1 MVRRKAG
8 SGNPA
13 GDETARSGIPRSIR
27 LWVFVP
33 IIGFTGVSMG
43 FLVGIFY
50 LLWSGAIQS
59 EWAWA
64 ALILAFAGI
73 PSAFVANVKKLMD
86 AATSATS

>member
-1 MVRRKAG
+1 
-8 SGNPA
+8 
-13 GDETARSGIPRSIR
+13 
-27 LWVFVP
+27 
-33 IIGFTGVSMG
+33 MG